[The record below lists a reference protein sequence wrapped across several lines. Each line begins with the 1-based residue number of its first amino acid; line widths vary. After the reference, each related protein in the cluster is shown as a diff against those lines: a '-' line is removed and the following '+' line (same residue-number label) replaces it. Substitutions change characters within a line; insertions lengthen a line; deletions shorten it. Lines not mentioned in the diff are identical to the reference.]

1 MIASVQPANSF
12 LSSEFIF
19 MVSQFL
25 SIIPIMGKT
34 TQKGVFFMIGMTEH
48 SGLRHRAAL

>member
-1 MIASVQPANSF
+1 MASRIMIASMQPANSL

-25 SIIPIMGKT
+25 SIIPIMGKLR
-34 TQKGVFFMIGMTEH
+34 KRGFF
-48 SGLRHRAAL
+48 L